1 MFCYQVIQSITAI
14 YIHCAFN
21 SVIQKHLS
29 NACIVPDNVTS
40 LGDILSQEVYKP
52 EQ

>member
-1 MFCYQVIQSITAI
+1 MFYYQVIESIIAI
-14 YIHCAFN
+14 YIHCPFN
-21 SVIQKHLS
+21 SVTQKHLS

-40 LGDILSQEVYKP
+40 LGDTLSQEVYKP